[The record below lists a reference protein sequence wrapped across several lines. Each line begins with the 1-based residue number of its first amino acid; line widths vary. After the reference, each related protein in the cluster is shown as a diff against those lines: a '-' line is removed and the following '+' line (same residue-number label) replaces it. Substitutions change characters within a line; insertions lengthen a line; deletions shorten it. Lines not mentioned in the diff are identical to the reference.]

1 MQTFGGGGG
10 GGEGAM
16 NLKDIFS
23 RRKESREERV
33 LLGTRAHRSLQTFW
47 SVGIT
52 SGAYGRTWI
61 LCSTVEDLL
70 KTGL

>member
-16 NLKDIFS
+16 NRKDIFS

-33 LLGTRAHRSLQTFW
+33 LLG
-47 SVGIT
+47 
-52 SGAYGRTWI
+52 
-61 LCSTVEDLL
+61 
-70 KTGL
+70 